1 MKAEELRELTR
12 DELEQKVR
20 EFKRKLF
27 NLRFQ
32 KVGGELDNTAELAKT
47 RQDIARAMT
56 LASEKAREESR

>member
-1 MKAEELRELTR
+1 MKAEEMRELTR

>member
-12 DELEQKVR
+12 DELDQKVH

-47 RQDIARAMT
+47 RQDVARAMT
-56 LASEKAREESR
+56 LVSEKAREEAR

>member
-1 MKAEELRELTR
+1 MKTEELRELTR
-12 DELEQKVR
+12 DELEQKVH

-47 RQDIARAMT
+47 RQDIARALT
-56 LASEKAREESR
+56 IAREKGRER